1 MSRRGFTLLEF
12 MISLGLVM
20 LLTGAVYSF
29 LAQLGKGREVLS
41 TSVEDAYSGCA
52 IIERIEADAQTALAG
67 GGRMGG
73 GVVGTRTSLRLLTRA
88 VWLGDGEESDL
99 QGCEF
104 VFDRGAS
111 TVRARRW
118 AGADAEGDFE
128 VVSGRV
134 RELRFRYHD
143 GRRWLESFDS
153 GRVGFLPVAIEI
165 SIWPGIAPPPEEE
178 ALVSGAMPEDVDVF
192 GAEDGGAQ
200 GERWPP
206 ADGDRDQPGPQ
217 QPPQRWRL
225 IFIPDGGP
233 GTSP

>member
-1 MSRRGFTLLEF
+1 MNRRGFTLLEF

-20 LLTGAVYSF
+20 LLSGAVYSF
-29 LAQLGKGREVLS
+29 LAQLGTGREVLS

-67 GGRMGG
+67 GGRIGG

-88 VWLGDGEESDL
+88 VWLGEGEASDL

-104 VFDRGAS
+104 VFDHGAS

-118 AGADAEGDFE
+118 AGAGAQGEFE
-128 VVSGRV
+128 TVSGRV

-178 ALVSGAMPEDVDVF
+178 ARMAEAMPEDVDVF
-192 GAEDGGAQ
+192 AAEDGGEE

-206 ADGDRDQPGPQ
+206 SGSEREQDGPQ

-225 IFIPDGGP
+225 ISIPDGGP